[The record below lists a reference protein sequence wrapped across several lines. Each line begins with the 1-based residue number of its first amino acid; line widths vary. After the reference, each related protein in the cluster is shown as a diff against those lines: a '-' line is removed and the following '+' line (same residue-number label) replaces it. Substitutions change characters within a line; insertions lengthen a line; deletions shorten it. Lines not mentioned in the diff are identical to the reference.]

1 MVNVLTIPAFDDNY
15 IWLIKDSQSQHC
27 VVVDPGDAAPVL
39 EIIASQEL
47 ILDAILLTHK
57 HYDHIDGVNKLL
69 SVLGEDINIYSKDR
83 LFPESTL
90 VSEGQS
96 IHCFGN
102 RFALEVMEV
111 PGHTLDHIV
120 FYNDEMLFSGDTLFS
135 GGCGRVFEGSHKQMF
150 DAISRLSTLPDSTKV
165 YCAHEYTT
173 ANLTFAYAI
182 EPKNSALLD
191 YMQQTAKKRQ
201 QGLATIPTTIGIEK
215 QINPFLRCSKIELI
229 NHLQNQ
235 LSMPLVA
242 GLEAFSALRSY
253 KDNF

>member
-39 EIIASQEL
+39 EILASQEL

-57 HYDHIDGVNKLL
+57 HSDHIGGVNKLL

-96 IHCFGN
+96 IHCFAN

-120 FYNDEMLFSGDTLFS
+120 FFNDEMLFSGDTLFS
-135 GGCGRVFEGSHKQMF
+135 GGCGRVFEGSHQQMF
-150 DAISRLSTLPDSTKV
+150 DALTRLAKLPESTKV

-182 EPKNSALLD
+182 EPKNSDLLS
-191 YMQQTAKKRQ
+191 YMQQVAKKRQ
-201 QGLATIPTTIGIEK
+201 QGLATIPTSIGIEK
-215 QINPFLRCSKIELI
+215 QINPFLRCSHIDLI

-235 LSMPLVA
+235 LAMPLDA
-242 GLEAFSALRSY
+242 GLETFSALRTH

>member
-39 EIIASQEL
+39 EMIASQEL

-57 HYDHIDGVNKLL
+57 HNDHIGGVAHLL
-69 SVLGEDINIYSKDR
+69 SVLGADINIYSKEQ
-83 LFPESTL
+83 LFPEST
-90 VSEGQS
+90 VVREGQS

-120 FYNDEMLFSGDTLFS
+120 FYNEEMLFSGDTLFS
-135 GGCGRVFEGSHKQMF
+135 GGCGRVFEGSHEQMF
-150 DAISRLSTLPDSTKV
+150 TALCRLSTLPDETKV
-165 YCAHEYTT
+165 YCAHEYTM

-182 EPKNSALLD
+182 EPKNRALLD
-191 YMQQTAKKRQ
+191 YMQEVAKKRQ
-201 QGLATIPTTIGIEK
+201 LGLTTIPTSIGTEK
-215 QINPFLRCSKIELI
+215 KINPFLRCSEIELI
-229 NHLQNQ
+229 NCLQNQ
-235 LSMPLVA
+235 LATPLVS
-242 GLEAFSALRSY
+242 GLDTFGALRSY

>member
-27 VVVDPGDAAPVL
+27 VVVDPGDATPVL
-39 EIIASQEL
+39 EIIASQAL

-57 HYDHIDGVNKLL
+57 HYDHIDGVTKLL
-69 SVLGEDINIYSKDR
+69 SVLGEDINIYSKER

-90 VSEGQS
+90 VTEGQS

-120 FYNDEMLFSGDTLFS
+120 FYNEEMLFSGDTLFS
-135 GGCGRVFEGSHKQMF
+135 GGCGRVFEGSHEQMH
-150 DAISRLSTLPDSTKV
+150 DALSRLSTLPDSTKV
-165 YCAHEYTT
+165 YCAHEYTM

-182 EPKNSALLD
+182 EPKNSVLQG
-191 YMQQTAKKRQ
+191 YMQQVAKKRQ
-201 QGLATIPTTIGIEK
+201 QGLATIPTSIGIEK
-215 QINPFLRCSKIELI
+215 QINPFLRCSQIELI

-235 LSMPLVA
+235 LSTPLDA